1 MIRKITVLLVLLIS
15 CAGVAQVGTNGQDR
29 KEEGR
34 PVKEYNLVLENNKIT
49 LGGVTANGMT
59 INGGIPGPVLEFTEG
74 DLAIIN
80 VTNKMNV
87 ETSVHWHGLILPNFY
102 DGVPYLTTPPIEPG
116 TTFQYRIPIN
126 QSGTYWYHSHTMLQE
141 QKGVYGSIMIQPKE
155 KTLDYDK
162 DLVVVLSDWTNEKP
176 MNVLRNLKRG
186 NEWYQVKKG
195 TSVPLGRVIKEGAF
209 GAQLKFWRDRMEG
222 ADIADIYYPAFLTN
236 GKTLAEYPEFKPG
249 EKVRLRFIN
258 ASASTYYWMD
268 FGGGNPMVVSGDG
281 IDVQPISKSRFL
293 FGVAETYDVIVTIP
307 DGTLEVTATAQDGS
321 GHTSLRLGKGTL
333 YPAKTVD
340 RPDKV
345 AMMKQMAKM
354 DMKMGAPAMVGN
366 KKKNTPE
373 VLMQKY
379 GMKMDM
385 KDGQMNM
392 GMNDKMS
399 MNKGKMGDKM
409 KTDDQKPMDMNDN
422 HMQMEMHNKM
432 DGMKGM
438 NPPAGRAGMDSMS
451 MDHNGESNKM
461 KGHMNHNMPKMQ
473 KDTSSFDYDTRK
485 TYFNYDFLKAK
496 ENTTYK
502 ADLPVNDILL
512 NLTGNMQRYVWSM
525 NGVPLSETD
534 KIKIKGGEVTRITL
548 NNLTMMHHP
557 MHLHGHYFRV
567 INENGERSPLKHTVN
582 VPPMQKVVIEFY
594 NEEYGDWFFHCHIL
608 YHMMGGMA
616 RVFSYDTSRDERM
629 KDFPVQKLIDE
640 TDHYYSWGLARA
652 GSNFNE
658 LFLTSSNIRNEFGL
672 RAEFDYDQNLEAEVN
687 YNRYLNDWVR
697 LYVGVNTETEI
708 PDSYDEFNTVG
719 LVGVKYFT
727 PYRFNVDVSMDHQL
741 RPRIRLDRELLIFPR
756 IFLEGEYE
764 YRADFGWAND
774 LENNISFESETQWLV
789 GVAYILSRNFSIQA
803 NYNNRY
809 GWGGGLL
816 ARF

>member
-1 MIRKITVLLVLLIS
+1 MKILNTILLLFLTSI
-15 CAGVAQVGTNGQDR
+15 AFAQVGTNGDDR
-29 KEEGR
+29 NEEGR
-34 PVKEYNLVLENNKIT
+34 KIKEYNLTIEENEMT
-49 LGGVTANGMT
+49 LAGVTAKGMT
-59 INGGIPGPVLEFTEG
+59 INGSIPGPVLEFNVG

-80 VTNKMNV
+80 VTNKMDE

-102 DGVPYLTTPPIEPG
+102 DGVPYLTTPPIKPG

-141 QKGVYGSIMIQPKE
+141 QIGVYGSIVIQPKE
-155 KTLDYDK
+155 KTLEYDT

-195 TSVPLGRVIKEGAF
+195 TAVPLSRVVKEGAL
-209 GAQLKFWRDRMEG
+209 GAQFKFWRDRMEG
-222 ADIADIYYPAFLTN
+222 ADIADVYYPAFLSN
-236 GKTLAEYPEFKPG
+236 GKKMAQYPEFKPG

-268 FGGGNPMVVSGDG
+268 FGAGNPTIVSSDG
-281 IDVQPISKSRFL
+281 VDVTPVNKSRFL
-293 FGVAETYDVIVTIP
+293 FGIAETYDVIVTIP
-307 DGTLEVTATAQDGS
+307 NGTLEVIATAQDGS
-321 GHTSLRLGKGTL
+321 GSTSIRLGSGKL
-333 YPAKTVD
+333 FPATVID

-366 KKKNTPE
+366 QKKNTPE
-373 VLMQKY
+373 ALMKRY
-379 GMKMDM
+379 GMQMDM
-385 KDGQMNM
+385 KDGKMNM
-392 GMNDKMS
+392 DMNNKMS
-399 MNKGKMGDKM
+399 MQDGKMDNQMSM
-409 KTDDQKPMDMNDN
+409 KKDDQKPMNDN
-422 HMQMEMHNKM
+422 HMQMEMDKKM
-432 DGMKGM
+432 DMKK
-438 NPPAGRAGMDSMS
+438 DSMP
-451 MDHNGESNKM
+451 
-461 KGHMNHNMPKMQ
+461 MNHNMSMMPK
-473 KDTSSFDYDTRK
+473 DSSSFDYNTRK

-502 ADLPVNDILL
+502 KDLPVNDLLL
-512 NLTGNMQRYVWSM
+512 NLTGNMQRYVWSI

-582 VPPMQKVVIEFY
+582 VPPMQKVIIEFY

-616 RVFSYDTSRDERM
+616 RVFSYDTPRDERM
-629 KDFPVQKLIDE
+629 EAYPVQKLINE
-640 TDHYYSWGLARA
+640 TDHYYSWGRARA
-652 GSNFNE
+652 GSNFTE
-658 LFLTSSNIRNEFGL
+658 LNLMSSNIRNEFGL
-672 RAEFDYDQNLEAEVN
+672 RAEFDYDRNAEVEVN
-687 YNRYLNDWVR
+687 YNRYLNDWMRV
-697 LYVGVNTETEI
+697 YAGVNTETSI
-708 PDSYDEFNTVG
+708 PNSYDTFNTVG
-719 LVGVKYFT
+719 LVGIKYFT

-741 RPRIRLDRELLIFPR
+741 RPRIRLDRELLLFPR
-756 IFLEGEYE
+756 LFIEGEYE
-764 YRADFGWAND
+764 YRADFGWVND
-774 LENNISFESETQWLV
+774 IGNTSYQGETQWLV
-789 GVAYILSRNFSIQA
+789 GASYILSRNFSIQG

-816 ARF
+816 VRF

>member
-1 MIRKITVLLVLLIS
+1 MGLLIS
-15 CAGVAQVGTNGQDR
+15 SSGIIAQVGTNGSDR

-34 PVKEYNLVLENNKIT
+34 PIKEYNLTIEENKMT
-49 LGGVTANGMT
+49 LGGISAKAMS
-59 INGGIPGPVLEFTEG
+59 INGSIPGPVLEFDEG

-80 VTNKMNV
+80 VTNKMDE

-141 QKGVYGSIMIQPKE
+141 QKGVYGSIIIHPKE
-155 KTLDYDK
+155 KTFEYDK
-162 DLVVVLSDWTNEKP
+162 DLVVVLSDWTDEKP

-195 TSVPLGRVIKEGAF
+195 TAVPLSRVISEGAL

-222 ADIADIYYPAFLTN
+222 ADIADIYYPAFLSN
-236 GKTLAEYPEFKPG
+236 GKKLAGYPEFKPG

-258 ASASTYYWMD
+258 ASASTYYWLD
-268 FGGGNPMVVSGDG
+268 FGGGNPMVVSSDG
-281 IDVQPISKSRFL
+281 IDVQPVSKSRFL
-293 FGVAETYDVIVTIP
+293 FGIAETYDVIVTIP
-307 DGTLEVTATAQDGS
+307 EGTLEVTATAQDGS
-321 GHTSLRLGKGTL
+321 GHTSIQLGNGTL
-333 YPAKTVD
+333 YPAKRIG

-345 AMMKQMAKM
+345 EMMKDMAKM

-366 KKKNTPE
+366 KKKKTPE

-379 GMKMDM
+379 GMNMDM
-385 KDGQMNM
+385 KDGKMGNQMDMKANDHM
-392 GMNDKMS
+392 GHDMS
-399 MNKGKMGDKM
+399 M
-409 KTDDQKPMDMNDN
+409 
-422 HMQMEMHNKM
+422 
-432 DGMKGM
+432 
-438 NPPAGRAGMDSMS
+438 
-451 MDHNGESNKM
+451 
-461 KGHMNHNMPKMQ
+461 MQ
-473 KDTSSFDYDTRK
+473 KDTVSFDYSTRK
-485 TYFNYDFLKAK
+485 TYFNYDFLKAT
-496 ENTTYK
+496 ENTTFK

-534 KIKIKGGEVTRITL
+534 KIKIKSGEVTRITL

-567 INENGERSPLKHTVN
+567 VNENGERSPLKHTVN

-594 NEEYGDWFFHCHIL
+594 NEEYGDWFFHCHVL

-616 RVFSYDTSRDERM
+616 RVFSYDTPRDERM
-629 KDFPVQKLIDE
+629 EDFPVQKLIDE
-640 TDHYYSWGLARA
+640 TDHYYSWGLLRA

-672 RAEFDYDQNLEAEVN
+672 RAEFDYDKNLEAEVN

-708 PDSYDEFNTVG
+708 PNSFDEFNTVG
-719 LVGVKYFT
+719 LIGVKYFT
-727 PYRFNVDVSMDHQL
+727 PYRFNVDVSMDNQL

-764 YRADFGWAND
+764 YRADFGWVND
-774 LENNISFESETQWLV
+774 LGDSSYESETQWLV
-789 GVAYILSRNFSIQA
+789 GLSYILSRNFSIQG

-816 ARF
+816 VRF

>member
-1 MIRKITVLLVLLIS
+1 MKILQIITLLLFSSTVF
-15 CAGVAQVGTNGQDR
+15 AQVGTNGQDR

-34 PVKEYNLVLENNKIT
+34 PVKEYNLTIEENEMT
-49 LGGVTANGMT
+49 LAGVTAKGMT
-59 INGGIPGPVLEFTEG
+59 INGGIPGPVLEFSEG
-74 DLAIIN
+74 DLALIN
-80 VTNKMNV
+80 VTNKMDV

-102 DGVPYLTTPPIEPG
+102 DGVPYLNTPPIEPG
-116 TTFQYRIPIN
+116 ETFQYRIPIN

-155 KTLDYDK
+155 KTLEYDK

-195 TSVPLGRVIKEGAF
+195 TAVPLGRVIKEGAF

-222 ADIADIYYPAFLTN
+222 ADIADVYYPAFLTN
-236 GKTLAEYPEFKPG
+236 GKSLAEYAEFKPG

-268 FGGGNPMVVSGDG
+268 FGGGDPMVVAGDG
-281 IDVQPISKSRFL
+281 IDVEPVPKSRFL
-293 FGVAETYDVIVTIP
+293 FGIAETYDVIVTIP
-307 DGTLEVTATAQDGS
+307 EGTLEVTATAQDGS
-321 GHTSLRLGKGTL
+321 GSTSLRLGQGSL
-333 YPAKTVD
+333 YPAKRIE

-366 KKKNTPE
+366 KKKKTPE
-373 VLMQKY
+373 YLKENY

-392 GMNDKMS
+392 GMQDKMS
-399 MNKGKMGDKM
+399 MNKGEMGDNMKM
-409 KTDDQKPMDMNDN
+409 DDHKQMKMDK
-422 HMQMEMHNKM
+422 KM
-432 DGMKGM
+432 DGM
-438 NPPAGRAGMDSMS
+438 AGMKKDSMP
-451 MDHNGESNKM
+451 M
-461 KGHMNHNMPKMQ
+461 KSTEPSHKLGGHMRHDMPMMQ

-616 RVFSYDTSRDERM
+616 RVFGYDTPRDERM
-629 KDFPVQKLIDE
+629 KGFPVQKLIDE
-640 TDHYYSWGLARA
+640 TDHYYSWGLLRA

-658 LFLTSSNIRNEFGL
+658 LFLMSSNIRNEFGL
-672 RAEFDYDQNLEAEVN
+672 RAEFDYNKNLEAEVN

-697 LYVGVNTETEI
+697 LYVGVNTETST
-708 PDSYDEFNTVG
+708 PDSYDNFNTVG
-719 LVGVKYFT
+719 LIGVKYFT
-727 PYRFNVDVSMDHQL
+727 PYRFNIDVSMDHQL
-741 RPRIRLDRELLIFPR
+741 RPRIRLDREILIFPR

-764 YRADFGWAND
+764 YRADFGWVND
-774 LENNISFESETQWLV
+774 IGDASYQGETQWLV
-789 GVAYILSRNFSIQA
+789 GASYILSRNFSIQA

>member
-1 MIRKITVLLVLLIS
+1 MKTLNTILLLFLTSITF
-15 CAGVAQVGTNGQDR
+15 AQVGTNGEDR

-34 PVKEYNLVLENNKIT
+34 NIKEYNLTIEENEIT
-49 LGGVTANGMT
+49 LAGVTANGMT
-59 INGGIPGPVLEFTEG
+59 INGGIPGPTLEFNEG

-80 VTNKMNV
+80 VTNKMDE

-102 DGVPYLTTPPIEPG
+102 DGVPYLTTPPIKPN

-141 QKGVYGSIMIQPKE
+141 QKGVYGSIVIHPKE

-195 TSVPLGRVIKEGAF
+195 TAVPLSRVIKEGAL
-209 GAQLKFWRDRMEG
+209 GAQFNFWRDRMEG
-222 ADIADIYYPAFLTN
+222 ADIADIYYPAFLSN
-236 GKTLAEYPEFKPG
+236 GKKLAEYPEFKTG

-258 ASASTYYWMD
+258 ASASSYYWVD
-268 FGGGNPMVVSGDG
+268 FGGGNPMIVASDG
-281 IDVQPISKSRFL
+281 VDVTPEYKNRFL
-293 FGVAETYDVIVTIP
+293 FAIAETYDVIVTIP
-307 DGTLEVTATAQDGS
+307 EGTLEITATAQDGS
-321 GHTSLRLGKGTL
+321 GSTSIHLGSGKL
-333 YPAKTVD
+333 YPATVID

-354 DMKMGAPAMVGN
+354 DMKMGAPALVGN
-366 KKKNTPE
+366 KNRNTPE
-373 VLMQKY
+373 ALMQKY
-379 GMKMDM
+379 GMKMNMDM
-385 KDGQMNM
+385 KDGQMKMENEMNM
-392 GMNDKMS
+392 EMKKDATPMNHKMS
-399 MNKGKMGDKM
+399 
-409 KTDDQKPMDMNDN
+409 T
-422 HMQMEMHNKM
+422 
-432 DGMKGM
+432 
-438 NPPAGRAGMDSMS
+438 
-451 MDHNGESNKM
+451 
-461 KGHMNHNMPKMQ
+461 MQ
-473 KDTSSFDYDTRK
+473 KDTASFNYDTRK

-496 ENTTYK
+496 ENTTFK
-502 ADLPVNDILL
+502 TDVPVNEILL

-534 KIKIKGGEVTRITL
+534 KIKIKSDEVTRITL

-594 NEEYGDWFFHCHIL
+594 NEEYGDWFFHCHVL

-616 RVFSYDTSRDERM
+616 RVFSYDTPRDERM
-629 KDFPVQKLIDE
+629 KPYPVQNLIDE
-640 TDHYYSWGLARA
+640 TDHYYSWGMLRG

-658 LFLTSSNIRNEFGL
+658 LLLMSSNIRNEFGL
-672 RAEFDYDQNLEAEVN
+672 RAEFDYNQNAEIEVN

-697 LYVGVNTETEI
+697 VYAGVNTETST
-708 PDSYDEFNTVG
+708 PDSYDTFNTVG

-727 PYRFNVDVSMDHQL
+727 PYRFNVDVSIDHQL

-764 YRADFGWAND
+764 YRADFGWVNE
-774 LENNISFESETQWLV
+774 LENNKSYEGETQWLI
-789 GVAYILSRNFSIQA
+789 GASYILSRNFSIQG

>member
-1 MIRKITVLLVLLIS
+1 MKYVIIFAILS
-15 CAGVAQVGTNGQDR
+15 FSSASFAQVGTNGDDR

-34 PVKEYNLVLENNKIT
+34 PVKEYNLTLEQKEMT
-49 LGGVTANGMT
+49 LGGVTTKGMT
-59 INGGIPGPVLEFTEG
+59 INGSIPGPTLEFNEG

-80 VTNKMNV
+80 VTNKMDV

-116 TTFQYRIPIN
+116 ETFQYRIPIN
-126 QSGTYWYHSHTMLQE
+126 QSGTYWYHSHTLLQE
-141 QKGVYGSIMIQPKE
+141 QKGVYGSIIIQPKE

-176 MNVLRNLKRG
+176 MNVLRNLKRN

-195 TSVPLGRVIKEGAF
+195 TSVPLSRVIKEGALGSQF
-209 GAQLKFWRDRMEG
+209 KFWRDRMEG
-222 ADIADIYYPAFLTN
+222 ADITDIYYPAFLTN
-236 GKTLAEYPEFKPG
+236 GKKLAEYPEFKPG

-268 FGGGNPMVVSGDG
+268 FGGGNPMIVSSDG
-281 IDVQPISKSRFL
+281 IDVEPVHKSRFL
-293 FGVAETYDVIVTIP
+293 YAVAETYDVIVTIP
-307 DGTLEVTATAQDGS
+307 EGTLEITATAQDGS
-321 GHTSLRLGKGTL
+321 GNTSIRLGSGKL
-333 YPAKTVD
+333 FPAMVID

-345 AMMKQMAKM
+345 AMMKQMATM

-366 KKKNTPE
+366 KKKKTPE
-373 VLMQKY
+373 FLMQKY
-379 GMKMDM
+379 GMNKMDM
-385 KDGQMNM
+385 KDGK
-392 GMNDKMS
+392 MNDKM
-399 MNKGKMGDKM
+399 KM
-409 KTDDQKPMDMNDN
+409 KTDDTI
-422 HMQMEMHNKM
+422 EMK
-432 DGMKGM
+432 K
-438 NPPAGRAGMDSMS
+438 DSMP
-451 MDHNGESNKM
+451 M
-461 KGHMNHNMPKMQ
+461 KHNMSMMQ
-473 KDTSSFDYDTRK
+473 KDSTTFDYSTRK

-496 ENTTYK
+496 EETTYK
-502 ADLPVNDILL
+502 KDIPVNDILL

-548 NNLTMMHHP
+548 NNITMMHHP
-557 MHLHGHYFRV
+557 MHLHGHFFRV

-608 YHMMGGMA
+608 YHLMGGMN
-616 RVFSYDTSRDERM
+616 RVFSYDTPRDERM
-629 KDFPVQKLIDE
+629 AEFPVEKLIHE
-640 TDHYYSWGLARA
+640 TDLYYSWGLARA

-658 LFLTSSNIRNEFGL
+658 LFLTSSNIRNEFSL
-672 RAEFDYDQNLEAEVN
+672 RAEFDYSQNAEIEVN

-697 LYVGVNTETEI
+697 VYAGVNTETST
-708 PDSYDEFNTVG
+708 PDSYDTFNTVG

-741 RPRIRLDRELLIFPR
+741 RPRIRLDRELLLFPR
-756 IFLEGEYE
+756 LFIEGEYE
-764 YRADFGWAND
+764 YRADFGWVND
-774 LENNISFESETQWLV
+774 LENNKSYQGETQWLV
-789 GVAYILSRNFSIQA
+789 GVSYILSINFSIQG

-816 ARF
+816 VRF

>member
-1 MIRKITVLLVLLIS
+1 MKTFNTIFLLFLTS
-15 CAGVAQVGTNGQDR
+15 MAFAQVGTNGEDR

-34 PVKEYNLVLENNKIT
+34 NIQEYNLTIEENEIT
-49 LGGVTANGMT
+49 LSGVTAKGMT
-59 INGGIPGPVLEFTEG
+59 INGGIPGPTLEFNEG

-80 VTNKMNV
+80 VTNKMDE

-102 DGVPYLTTPPIEPG
+102 DGVPYLTTPPIKPN

-141 QKGVYGSIMIQPKE
+141 QKGVYGSIVIHPKE

-176 MNVLRNLKRG
+176 INVLRNLKRG

-195 TSVPLGRVIKEGAF
+195 TAVPLSRVIKEDAL
-209 GAQLKFWRDRMEG
+209 GAQFKFWRDRMEG
-222 ADIADIYYPAFLTN
+222 ADIADIYYPAFLAN
-236 GKTLAEYPEFKPG
+236 GKKVAEYPEFKTG

-258 ASASTYYWMD
+258 ASASSYYWMD
-268 FGGGNPMVVSGDG
+268 FGGGNPMIVASDG
-281 IDVQPISKSRFL
+281 VDVTPKYKNRFL
-293 FGVAETYDVIVTIP
+293 FAIAETYDVIVTIP
-307 DGTLEVTATAQDGS
+307 EGTLEITATAQDGS
-321 GHTSLRLGKGTL
+321 GNTSIRLGSGKL
-333 YPAKTVD
+333 YPATVID

-345 AMMKQMAKM
+345 AMMKQMATM
-354 DMKMGAPAMVGN
+354 DMKMGAPALVGN
-366 KKKNTPE
+366 KNSNTPE

-379 GMKMDM
+379 GMKMNMDM
-385 KDGQMNM
+385 KDGQMENE
-392 GMNDKMS
+392 MN
-399 MNKGKMGDKM
+399 
-409 KTDDQKPMDMNDN
+409 
-422 HMQMEMHNKM
+422 MEMKKDVM
-432 DGMKGM
+432 
-438 NPPAGRAGMDSMS
+438 P
-451 MDHNGESNKM
+451 
-461 KGHMNHNMPKMQ
+461 MNHKMMQ
-473 KDTSSFDYDTRK
+473 KDTTSFNYDTRK

-502 ADLPVNDILL
+502 ADIPVTDLLL
-512 NLTGNMQRYVWSM
+512 NLTGNMQRYVWSL
-525 NGVPLSETD
+525 NGIPLSETD

-594 NEEYGDWFFHCHIL
+594 NEEYGDWFFHCHVL

-616 RVFSYDTSRDERM
+616 RVFSYDTPRDERM
-629 KDFPVQKLIDE
+629 KPYPVQNLIDE
-640 TDHYYSWGLARA
+640 TDHYYSWGAARV

-658 LFLTSSNIRNEFGL
+658 LLLMSSNIRNEFGL
-672 RAEFDYDQNLEAEVN
+672 RAEFDYNQNAEIEVN

-697 LYVGVNTETEI
+697 VYAGVNTETST
-708 PDSYDEFNTVG
+708 PDSYDTFNTVG

-764 YRADFGWAND
+764 YRADFGWVNE
-774 LENNISFESETQWLV
+774 LENNKSYEGETQWLI
-789 GVAYILSRNFSIQA
+789 GASYILSRNFSIQG
-803 NYNNRY
+803 NYNNKY

-816 ARF
+816 VRF

>member
-1 MIRKITVLLVLLIS
+1 MRTINIITLLLFTS
-15 CAGVAQVGTNGQDR
+15 FTFAQVGTNGSDR

-34 PVKEYNLVLENNKIT
+34 TIREYNLTIEENKMT
-49 LGGVTANGMT
+49 LGGVSAKAMT
-59 INGGIPGPVLEFTEG
+59 INGSIPGPVLEFDEG

-80 VTNKMNV
+80 VTNKMDE

-102 DGVPYLTTPPIEPG
+102 DGVPYLTTPPIKPG

-141 QKGVYGSIMIQPKE
+141 QKGVYGSIIIHPKE
-155 KTLDYDK
+155 KTLEYDK
-162 DLVVVLSDWTNEKP
+162 DLVVVLSDWTDEKP

-195 TSVPLGRVIKEGAF
+195 TAVPLSRVISEGAL

-236 GKTLAEYPEFKPG
+236 GKSLAEYPEFKPS

-258 ASASTYYWMD
+258 ASASTYYWLD
-268 FGGGNPMVVSGDG
+268 FGGGNPMVVSSDG
-281 IDVQPISKSRFL
+281 IDVQPVSKSRFL

-307 DGTLEVTATAQDGS
+307 EGTLEVTATAQDGS
-321 GHTSLRLGKGTL
+321 GHTSIQLGNGTL
-333 YPAKTVD
+333 YPAKRIG

-345 AMMKQMAKM
+345 EMMKDMAKM

-366 KKKNTPE
+366 KKKKTPE

-379 GMKMDM
+379 GMNMDM
-385 KDGQMNM
+385 KDGKMGNQMDMKANDHM
-392 GMNDKMS
+392 GHDMS
-399 MNKGKMGDKM
+399 M
-409 KTDDQKPMDMNDN
+409 
-422 HMQMEMHNKM
+422 
-432 DGMKGM
+432 
-438 NPPAGRAGMDSMS
+438 
-451 MDHNGESNKM
+451 
-461 KGHMNHNMPKMQ
+461 MQ
-473 KDTSSFDYDTRK
+473 KDTVSFDYSTRK
-485 TYFNYDFLKAK
+485 TYFNYDFLKAT
-496 ENTTYK
+496 ENTTFK
-502 ADLPVNDILL
+502 ANLPVNDILL

-534 KIKIKGGEVTRITL
+534 KIKIKSGEVTRITL

-567 INENGERSPLKHTVN
+567 VNENGERSPLKHTVN

-594 NEEYGDWFFHCHIL
+594 NEEYGDWFFHCHVL

-616 RVFSYDTSRDERM
+616 RVFSYDTPRDKRM
-629 KDFPVQKLIDE
+629 EDFPVQKLIDE
-640 TDHYYSWGLARA
+640 TDHYYSWGLLRA

-672 RAEFDYDQNLEAEVN
+672 RAEFDYDKNLEAEVN

-708 PDSYDEFNTVG
+708 PNSFDEFNTVG
-719 LVGVKYFT
+719 LIGVKYFT
-727 PYRFNVDVSMDHQL
+727 PYRFNVDVSMDNQL
-741 RPRIRLDRELLIFPR
+741 RPRIRLDWELLIFPR

-764 YRADFGWAND
+764 YRADFGWVND
-774 LENNISFESETQWLV
+774 LGDSSYESETQWLV
-789 GVAYILSRNFSIQA
+789 GLSYILSRNFSIQG

-816 ARF
+816 VRF

>member
-1 MIRKITVLLVLLIS
+1 MKTFNTIFLLFLTS
-15 CAGVAQVGTNGQDR
+15 MAFAQVGTNGEDR

-34 PVKEYNLVLENNKIT
+34 NIQEYNLTIEENEIT
-49 LGGVTANGMT
+49 LAGVTTNGMT
-59 INGGIPGPVLEFTEG
+59 INGGIPGPTLEFNEG

-80 VTNKMNV
+80 VTNKMDE

-102 DGVPYLTTPPIEPG
+102 DGVPYLTTPPIKPN
-116 TTFQYRIPIN
+116 TTFQYKIPIN

-141 QKGVYGSIMIQPKE
+141 QKGVYGSIVIKPKE

-176 MNVLRNLKRG
+176 INVLRNLKRG

-195 TSVPLGRVIKEGAF
+195 TAVPLSRVIKEGAL
-209 GAQLKFWRDRMEG
+209 GAQFKFWRDRMEG
-222 ADIADIYYPAFLTN
+222 ADIADIYYPAFLAN
-236 GKTLAEYPEFKPG
+236 GKKVAEYPEFKTG

-258 ASASTYYWMD
+258 ASASSYYWMD
-268 FGGGNPMVVSGDG
+268 FGGGNPRIVASDG
-281 IDVQPISKSRFL
+281 VDVTPKYKNRFL
-293 FGVAETYDVIVTIP
+293 FAIAETYDVIVTIP
-307 DGTLEVTATAQDGS
+307 EGTLEITATAQDGS
-321 GHTSLRLGKGTL
+321 GNMSIRLGSGKL
-333 YPAKTVD
+333 YPATVID

-354 DMKMGAPAMVGN
+354 DMKMGAPALVGN
-366 KKKNTPE
+366 KNSNTPE

-379 GMKMDM
+379 GMKMNMDM
-385 KDGQMNM
+385 KDGQMENEMNM
-392 GMNDKMS
+392 EIKKDVM
-399 MNKGKMGDKM
+399 
-409 KTDDQKPMDMNDN
+409 P
-422 HMQMEMHNKM
+422 
-432 DGMKGM
+432 
-438 NPPAGRAGMDSMS
+438 
-451 MDHNGESNKM
+451 
-461 KGHMNHNMPKMQ
+461 MNHKMMQ
-473 KDTSSFDYDTRK
+473 KDTTSFNYDTRK

-496 ENTTYK
+496 EKTTFK
-502 ADLPVNDILL
+502 TDAPVNEILL

-525 NGVPLSETD
+525 NGTPLSETD
-534 KIKIKGGEVTRITL
+534 KIKIKSDEVTRITL

-582 VPPMQKVVIEFY
+582 VPPMQKMVIEFY

-616 RVFSYDTSRDERM
+616 RVFSYDTPRDERM
-629 KDFPVQKLIDE
+629 KPYPVQNLIDE
-640 TDHYYSWGLARA
+640 TDHYYSWGMART

-658 LFLTSSNIRNEFGL
+658 LFLTTSNIRNEFGL
-672 RAEFDYDQNLEAEVN
+672 RAELDYDKNLEAEVS

-708 PDSYDEFNTVG
+708 PNSYDEFNTVG
-719 LVGVKYFT
+719 LIGIKYFT

-764 YRADFGWAND
+764 YRADFGWVNE
-774 LENNISFESETQWLV
+774 LENNKSYEGETQWLI
-789 GVAYILSRNFSIQA
+789 GASYILSRNFSIQG

-809 GWGGGLL
+809 GWGGGLSI
-816 ARF
+816 RF

>member
-1 MIRKITVLLVLLIS
+1 MTVKTFNTILLLFLTSLVFS
-15 CAGVAQVGTNGQDR
+15 QVGTNSDDR

-34 PVKEYNLVLENNKIT
+34 PVKEYNLTLEQREMT
-49 LGGVTANGMT
+49 LGGVTSKAMT
-59 INGGIPGPVLEFTEG
+59 INGQIPGPVLEFTEG

-80 VTNKMNV
+80 VTNKMDE

-116 TTFQYRIPIN
+116 GTFQYRIPIN

-141 QKGVYGSIMIQPKE
+141 QKGVYGSIIIQPKE

-195 TSVPLGRVIKEGAF
+195 TAVPLSRVIKEGAL
-209 GAQLKFWRDRMEG
+209 GAQFKFWRDRMEG

-236 GKTLAEYPEFKPG
+236 GKKQADYPEFLPG

-268 FGGGNPMVVSGDG
+268 FGGGNPMIVSSDG
-281 IDVQPISKSRFL
+281 IDVEPISKSRFL
-293 FGVAETYDVIVTIP
+293 FGIAETYDVIVTIP
-307 DGTLEVTATAQDGS
+307 EGTVEITATAQDGS
-321 GHTSLRLGKGTL
+321 GDTSLRIGQGTL
-333 YPAKTVD
+333 YPARRID

-345 AMMKQMAKM
+345 EMMKQMAKM
-354 DMKMGAPAMVGN
+354 DMKMGAPSMVGN

-392 GMNDKMS
+392 NDYMSMKDGAMNDKM
-399 MNKGKMGDKM
+399 N
-409 KTDDQKPMDMNDN
+409 MD
-422 HMQMEMHNKM
+422 E
-432 DGMKGM
+432 
-438 NPPAGRAGMDSMS
+438 
-451 MDHNGESNKM
+451 
-461 KGHMNHNMPKMQ
+461 HMNHNDQMMQ
-473 KDTSSFDYDTRK
+473 KDTSSFDYNTRK

-567 INENGERSPLKHTVN
+567 INENGKRSPLKHTVN

-594 NEEYGDWFFHCHIL
+594 NEEYGDWFFHCHVL

-616 RVFSYDTSRDERM
+616 RVFSYDTPRDKRM
-629 KDFPVQKLIDE
+629 ADYPVQKLIDE
-640 TDHYYSWGLARA
+640 TDHYYSWGMARL
-652 GSNFNE
+652 GSNFSE
-658 LFLTSSNIRNEFGL
+658 LFLTTSNIRNEFGL
-672 RAEFDYDQNLEAEVN
+672 RAELDYDQNLEAEVN

-697 LYVGVNTETEI
+697 VYVGVNTETEI
-708 PDSYDEFNTVG
+708 PNSYDEFNTVG

-727 PYRFNVDVSMDHQL
+727 PYRFNVDVSIDHQL

-756 IFLEGEYE
+756 VFLEGEYE
-764 YRADFGWAND
+764 YRIDFGWVND
-774 LENNISFESETQWLV
+774 LENNNSYESETQWLV
-789 GVAYILSRNFSIQA
+789 GASYILSRNFSIQG

-809 GWGGGLL
+809 GWGGGLT

>member
-1 MIRKITVLLVLLIS
+1 MRYLIIVVIFLTLS
-15 CAGVAQVGTNGQDR
+15 SSIVAQVGTNGEDR

-34 PVKEYNLVLENNKIT
+34 NIKEYNLTIEENEIT
-49 LGGVTANGMT
+49 LAGVSANGMT
-59 INGGIPGPVLEFTEG
+59 INGGIPGPTLEFNEG

-80 VTNKMNV
+80 VTNKMDE

-102 DGVPYLTTPPIEPG
+102 DGVPYLTTPPIKPN

-141 QKGVYGSIMIQPKE
+141 QKGVYGSIVIRPKE
-155 KTLDYDK
+155 KTLEYDK

-195 TSVPLGRVIKEGAF
+195 TAVPLSRVIKEGAL
-209 GAQLKFWRDRMEG
+209 GAQFKFWRDRMEG
-222 ADIADIYYPAFLTN
+222 ADIADIYYPAFLSN
-236 GKTLAEYPEFKPG
+236 GKKVAEYPDFKAG

-258 ASASTYYWMD
+258 ASASTYYWVD
-268 FGGGNPMVVSGDG
+268 FGGGNPMIVSSDG
-281 IDVQPISKSRFL
+281 VDVEPVHKNRFL
-293 FGVAETYDVIVTIP
+293 FGIAETYDVIVTIP
-307 DGTLEVTATAQDGS
+307 EGILEIIATAQDGS
-321 GHTSLRLGKGTL
+321 GNTSIRLGSGKL
-333 YPAKTVD
+333 YPAAVID

-345 AMMKQMAKM
+345 AMMKQMTKM

-366 KKKNTPE
+366 QKKKTPE
-373 VLMQKY
+373 FLMQTY
-379 GMKMDM
+379 GMKMNMEMKKDSMPMSHTEASSKM
-385 KDGQMNM
+385 KD
-392 GMNDKMS
+392 
-399 MNKGKMGDKM
+399 
-409 KTDDQKPMDMNDN
+409 
-422 HMQMEMHNKM
+422 
-432 DGMKGM
+432 
-438 NPPAGRAGMDSMS
+438 
-451 MDHNGESNKM
+451 
-461 KGHMNHNMPKMQ
+461 HMNHDMSKMQ
-473 KDTSSFDYDTRK
+473 KDSATFDYSTRK

-502 ADLPVNDILL
+502 ADIPVTDLLL
-512 NLTGNMQRYVWSM
+512 NLTGNMQRYVWSL

-594 NEEYGDWFFHCHIL
+594 NEEYGDWFFHCHVL

-616 RVFSYDTSRDERM
+616 RVFSYDTPRDERM
-629 KDFPVQKLIDE
+629 KPYPVQNLIDE
-640 TDHYYSWGLARA
+640 TDHYYSWGMLRG

-658 LFLTSSNIRNEFGL
+658 LLLMSSNIRNEFGL
-672 RAEFDYDQNLEAEVN
+672 RAEFDYNQNAEIEVN

-697 LYVGVNTETEI
+697 VYAGVNTETST
-708 PDSYDEFNTVG
+708 PDSYDTFNTVG

-764 YRADFGWAND
+764 YRADFGWVND
-774 LENNISFESETQWLV
+774 LESDKSYEGETQWLI
-789 GVAYILSRNFSIQA
+789 GASYILSRNFSIQG

-816 ARF
+816 VRF

>member
-1 MIRKITVLLVLLIS
+1 M
-15 CAGVAQVGTNGQDR
+15 AFAQVGTNGQDR

-34 PVKEYNLVLENNKIT
+34 NIQEYNLTIEENEIT
-49 LGGVTANGMT
+49 LSGVTAKGMT
-59 INGGIPGPVLEFTEG
+59 INGGIPGPTLEFNEG

-80 VTNKMNV
+80 VTNKMDE

-102 DGVPYLTTPPIEPG
+102 DGVPYLTTPPIKPN

-141 QKGVYGSIMIQPKE
+141 QKGVYGSIVIHPKE

-176 MNVLRNLKRG
+176 INVLRNLKRG

-195 TSVPLGRVIKEGAF
+195 TAVPLSRVIKEDAL
-209 GAQLKFWRDRMEG
+209 GAQFKFWRDRMEG
-222 ADIADIYYPAFLTN
+222 ADIADIYYPAFLAN
-236 GKTLAEYPEFKPG
+236 GKKVAEYPEFKAG

-258 ASASTYYWMD
+258 ASASSYYWLD
-268 FGGGNPMVVSGDG
+268 FGGGNPMIVASDG
-281 IDVQPISKSRFL
+281 VDVTPKYKNRFL
-293 FGVAETYDVIVTIP
+293 FAIAETYDVIVTIP
-307 DGTLEVTATAQDGS
+307 EGTLEITATAQDGS
-321 GHTSLRLGKGTL
+321 GNMSIRLGSGKL
-333 YPAKTVD
+333 YPATVID

-354 DMKMGAPAMVGN
+354 DMKMGAPALVGN
-366 KKKNTPE
+366 KNSNTPE

-379 GMKMDM
+379 GMKMNMDM
-385 KDGQMNM
+385 KDGQMENE
-392 GMNDKMS
+392 MN
-399 MNKGKMGDKM
+399 
-409 KTDDQKPMDMNDN
+409 
-422 HMQMEMHNKM
+422 MEMKKDVM
-432 DGMKGM
+432 
-438 NPPAGRAGMDSMS
+438 P
-451 MDHNGESNKM
+451 
-461 KGHMNHNMPKMQ
+461 MNHKMMQ
-473 KDTSSFDYDTRK
+473 KDTTSFNYDTRK

-502 ADLPVNDILL
+502 ADIPVTDLLL
-512 NLTGNMQRYVWSM
+512 NLTGNMQRYVWSL
-525 NGVPLSETD
+525 NGIPLSETD

-594 NEEYGDWFFHCHIL
+594 NEEYGDWFFHCHVL

-616 RVFSYDTSRDERM
+616 RVFSYDTPRDEKM
-629 KDFPVQKLIDE
+629 KPYPVQKLIDE
-640 TDHYYSWGLARA
+640 TDHYYSWGAARV

-658 LFLTSSNIRNEFGL
+658 LLLMSSNIRNEFGL
-672 RAEFDYDQNLEAEVN
+672 RAEFDYNQNAEIEVN

-697 LYVGVNTETEI
+697 VYAGVNTETST
-708 PDSYDEFNTVG
+708 PNSYDTFNTVG

-764 YRADFGWAND
+764 YRADFGWVND
-774 LENNISFESETQWLV
+774 LENNNSYEGETQWLI
-789 GVAYILSRNFSIQA
+789 GASYILSRNFSIQG

-809 GWGGGLL
+809 GWGGGLSI
-816 ARF
+816 RF

>member
-1 MIRKITVLLVLLIS
+1 MKYLIIFTILS
-15 CAGVAQVGTNGQDR
+15 FSTTSFAQVGTNGADR

-34 PVKEYNLVLENNKIT
+34 PIKEYNLTIEENEMT
-49 LGGVTANGMT
+49 LSGVTAKAMS
-59 INGGIPGPVLEFTEG
+59 INGSIPGPVLEFNEG

-80 VTNKMNV
+80 VTNKMDE

-102 DGVPYLTTPPIEPG
+102 DGVPYLNTPPIEPG
-116 TTFQYRIPIN
+116 ETFQYRIPIN

-141 QKGVYGSIMIQPKE
+141 QKGVYGSIIIHPKE
-155 KTLDYDK
+155 KTLEYDK

-195 TSVPLGRVIKEGAF
+195 TAVPLSRVISEGAL

-236 GKTLAEYPEFKPG
+236 GKSLAEYPEFKTG

-268 FGGGNPMVVSGDG
+268 FGGGNPVVVSSDG
-281 IDVQPISKSRFL
+281 IDVMPVPKKRFL
-293 FGVAETYDVIVTIP
+293 FAIAETYDVIVTIP
-307 DGTLEVTATAQDGS
+307 DGTLEIIATAQDGS
-321 GHTSLRLGKGTL
+321 GYTSIRLGSGKL
-333 YPAKTVD
+333 LPATVVD

-366 KKKNTPE
+366 KKRKTPE

-385 KDGQMNM
+385 KGSKTGSHMDMKANDHM
-392 GMNDKMS
+392 GHDMS
-399 MNKGKMGDKM
+399 M
-409 KTDDQKPMDMNDN
+409 
-422 HMQMEMHNKM
+422 
-432 DGMKGM
+432 
-438 NPPAGRAGMDSMS
+438 
-451 MDHNGESNKM
+451 
-461 KGHMNHNMPKMQ
+461 MQ
-473 KDTSSFDYDTRK
+473 KDTVSFDYSTRK
-485 TYFNYDFLKAK
+485 TYFNYDFLKAT
-496 ENTTYK
+496 ENTTFK
-502 ADLPVNDILL
+502 ANVPVNEILL
-512 NLTGNMQRYVWSM
+512 NLTGNMQRYVWSI

-534 KIKIKGGEVTRITL
+534 KIRIKGGEVTRITL

-567 INENGERSPLKHTVN
+567 VNENGECSPLKHTVN

-594 NEEYGDWFFHCHIL
+594 NEEYGDWFFHCHVL

-616 RVFSYDTSRDERM
+616 RVFSYGTPRDDRM
-629 KDFPVQKLIDE
+629 KNFPVQKLIDE
-640 TDHYYSWGLARA
+640 TDHYYSWGLLRA

-672 RAEFDYDQNLEAEVN
+672 RAEFDYKQNAEIEFN
-687 YNRYLNDWVR
+687 YNRYLNDWIR
-697 LYVGVNTETEI
+697 IYAGVNTETST
-708 PDSYDEFNTVG
+708 PDSYDTFNTVG
-719 LVGVKYFT
+719 LVGIKYFT
-727 PYRFNVDVSMDHQL
+727 PYRLNVDVSMDNQL
-741 RPRIRLDRELLIFPR
+741 RPRIRLDRELYLFPR

-764 YRADFGWAND
+764 YRADFGWVND
-774 LENNISFESETQWLV
+774 INDKGNSSYVGETQWLV
-789 GVAYILSRNFSIQA
+789 GLSYILSRNFSLQG
-803 NYNNRY
+803 NYNSRY
-809 GWGGGLL
+809 GWGGGLI
-816 ARF
+816 ARFK

>member
-1 MIRKITVLLVLLIS
+1 MKYVIIFAILFFSSTS
-15 CAGVAQVGTNGQDR
+15 FAQVGTNGEDR

-34 PVKEYNLVLENNKIT
+34 PIKEYNLTIEENKMT
-49 LGGVTANGMT
+49 LGGVTANAMT
-59 INGGIPGPVLEFTEG
+59 INGDIPGPVLEFNIG

-80 VTNKMNV
+80 VTNKMDE

-102 DGVPYLTTPPIEPG
+102 DGVPYLTTPPIEQG

-141 QKGVYGSIMIQPKE
+141 QKGVYGSIIIHPKE
-155 KTLDYDK
+155 KTLEYDK

-195 TSVPLGRVIKEGAF
+195 TAVPLSRVIKEGAL
-209 GAQLKFWRDRMEG
+209 GAQFKFWRDRMEG

-236 GKTLAEYPEFKPG
+236 GKKQADYPEFLPG

-268 FGGGNPMVVSGDG
+268 FGGGNPMVVSSDG
-281 IDVQPISKSRFL
+281 IDVEPISKSRFL
-293 FGVAETYDVIVTIP
+293 FGIAETYDVIVTIP
-307 DGTLEVTATAQDGS
+307 EGTVEITATAQDGS
-321 GHTSLRLGKGTL
+321 GDTSLRIGQGTL
-333 YPAKTVD
+333 YPAERID

-345 AMMKQMAKM
+345 EMMKQMAKM
-354 DMKMGAPAMVGN
+354 DMKMGAPSMVGN

-392 GMNDKMS
+392 NDNSSTKDGAMNDKMN
-399 MNKGKMGDKM
+399 M
-409 KTDDQKPMDMNDN
+409 DD
-422 HMQMEMHNKM
+422 
-432 DGMKGM
+432 
-438 NPPAGRAGMDSMS
+438 
-451 MDHNGESNKM
+451 
-461 KGHMNHNMPKMQ
+461 HMNHNDQMMQ
-473 KDTSSFDYDTRK
+473 KDTSSFDYNTRK

-525 NGVPLSETD
+525 NGAPLSETD
-534 KIKIKGGEVTRITL
+534 KIKINGGEVTRITL

-567 INENGERSPLKHTVN
+567 INEYGERSPLKHTVN

-616 RVFSYDTSRDERM
+616 RVFSYDTPRDKRM
-629 KDFPVQKLIDE
+629 EEFPAQKLVDE
-640 TDHYYSWGLARA
+640 TDHYYSWGLARI

-658 LFLTSSNIRNEFGL
+658 LLLTSSNIRNEFGL
-672 RAEFDYDQNLEAEVN
+672 RAEFDYDKNLEAEVS

-697 LYVGVNTETEI
+697 LYVGVNSETEI
-708 PDSYDEFNTVG
+708 PNSFDEFNTVG

-764 YRADFGWAND
+764 YRADFGWVND
-774 LENNISFESETQWLV
+774 LENNKSFESETQWLV
-789 GVAYILSRNFSIQA
+789 GLAYIVSRNFSIQA
-803 NYNNRY
+803 NYNNIY

-816 ARF
+816 VRF

>member
-1 MIRKITVLLVLLIS
+1 MKTFNTILLLFLTSITF
-15 CAGVAQVGTNGQDR
+15 AQVGTNGEGR

-34 PVKEYNLVLENNKIT
+34 NIKEYNLTLEENEIT
-49 LGGVTANGMT
+49 LAGVTANGMT
-59 INGGIPGPVLEFTEG
+59 INGGIPGPTLEFNEG

-80 VTNKMNV
+80 VTNKMEE

-102 DGVPYLTTPPIEPG
+102 DGVPYLTTPPIKPN

-141 QKGVYGSIMIQPKE
+141 QKGVYGSIVIQPKE

-195 TSVPLGRVIKEGAF
+195 TAVPLSRVIKEGAL
-209 GAQLKFWRDRMEG
+209 GAQFKFWRDRMEG
-222 ADIADIYYPAFLTN
+222 ADIADIYYPAFLAN
-236 GKTLAEYPEFKPG
+236 GKKVAEYPKFKTG

-258 ASASTYYWMD
+258 ASASSYYWVD
-268 FGGGNPMVVSGDG
+268 FGGGNPMIVASDG
-281 IDVQPISKSRFL
+281 VDVTPEYKNRFL
-293 FGVAETYDVIVTIP
+293 FAIAETYDVIVTIP
-307 DGTLEVTATAQDGS
+307 EGTLEITATAQDGS
-321 GHTSLRLGKGTL
+321 GNTSIRLGSGKL
-333 YPAKTVD
+333 HPATIID

-345 AMMKQMAKM
+345 VMMKQMAKM
-354 DMKMGAPAMVGN
+354 DMNMGAPALVGN
-366 KKKNTPE
+366 KNRNTPE

-379 GMKMDM
+379 GMKMNMDM
-385 KDGQMNM
+385 KDGQMKNE
-392 GMNDKMS
+392 MN
-399 MNKGKMGDKM
+399 
-409 KTDDQKPMDMNDN
+409 
-422 HMQMEMHNKM
+422 MEMKKDVM
-432 DGMKGM
+432 
-438 NPPAGRAGMDSMS
+438 P
-451 MDHNGESNKM
+451 
-461 KGHMNHNMPKMQ
+461 MNHKMMQ
-473 KDTSSFDYDTRK
+473 KDTTSFNYDTRK

-496 ENTTYK
+496 ENTTFK
-502 ADLPVNDILL
+502 TDAPVNEILL

-525 NGVPLSETD
+525 NGTPLSETD
-534 KIKIKGGEVTRITL
+534 KIKIKSDEVTRITL

-582 VPPMQKVVIEFY
+582 VPPMQKMVIEFY

-616 RVFSYDTSRDERM
+616 RVFSYDTPRDERM
-629 KDFPVQKLIDE
+629 KPYPVQNLIDE
-640 TDHYYSWGLARA
+640 TDHYYSWGMART

-658 LFLTSSNIRNEFGL
+658 LFLTTSNIRNEFSI
-672 RAEFDYDQNLEAEVN
+672 RAELDYDKNLEAEVS

-708 PDSYDEFNTVG
+708 PNSYDEFNTVG
-719 LVGVKYFT
+719 LIGIKYFT
-727 PYRFNVDVSMDHQL
+727 PYRINVDVSMDHQL

-764 YRADFGWAND
+764 YRADFGWVND
-774 LENNISFESETQWLV
+774 LENNKSYEGETQWLI
-789 GVAYILSRNFSIQA
+789 GASYILSRNFSIQG

-809 GWGGGLL
+809 GWGGGLSI
-816 ARF
+816 RF

>member
-1 MIRKITVLLVLLIS
+1 MKILKSKILFFVLTALTTHVF
-15 CAGVAQVGTNGQDR
+15 GQVGTNGEDR

-34 PVKEYNLVLENNKIT
+34 PVREYNLVLEQNKLT
-49 LGGVTANGMT
+49 LGGVTADAMT
-59 INGGIPGPVLEFTEG
+59 INGSIPGPVLEFNEG
-74 DLAIIN
+74 DLALIN
-80 VTNKMNV
+80 VTNKMDV

-141 QKGVYGSIMIQPKE
+141 QKGVYGSILIHPKE

-162 DLVVVLSDWTNEKP
+162 DLVVVLSDWTNEKA

-195 TSVPLGRVIKEGAF
+195 TAVPLGRIIKEGAL

-236 GKTLAEYPEFKPG
+236 GETLAEYPDIKPG
-249 EKVRLRFIN
+249 EKVRLRFVN

-281 IDVQPISKSRFL
+281 VDVEPVSKSRFL
-293 FGVAETYDVIVTIP
+293 FGIAETYDVIVTVP
-307 DGTLEVTATAQDGS
+307 EGTLEVTATAQDGS
-321 GHTSLRLGKGTL
+321 GHTSLHLGQGTL
-333 YPAKTVD
+333 FPATTID

-345 AMMKQMAKM
+345 AMMKQMARM
-354 DMKMGAPAMVGN
+354 DMKMGAPAMAGN

-373 VLMQKY
+373 YLMHKY
-379 GMKMDM
+379 GMQMDM
-385 KDGQMNM
+385 KDGSMDM
-392 GMNDKMS
+392 GMHNGMSMDKTKMS
-399 MNKGKMGDKM
+399 GQKDKPIAKMDDKRPMNANEDHRHMEMDKKMGDM
-409 KTDDQKPMDMNDN
+409 
-422 HMQMEMHNKM
+422 
-432 DGMKGM
+432 
-438 NPPAGRAGMDSMS
+438 AGMEKDSTS
-451 MDHNGESNKM
+451 MKSTGHKDKM
-461 KGHMNHNMPKMQ
+461 EDPMVQTMPMMQ
-473 KDTSSFDYDTRK
+473 KDTSAFDYDTRK

-496 ENTTYK
+496 ESTTYN

-512 NLTGNMQRYVWSM
+512 NLTGNMQRYIWSM

-567 INENGERSPLKHTVN
+567 INENGEKSPLKHTVN

-616 RVFSYDTSRDERM
+616 RVFSYDTPRDVRM
-629 KDFPVQKLIDE
+629 KDFPVQKLVDE
-640 TDHYYSWGLARA
+640 TDHYYAWGAARL

-658 LFLTSSNIRNEFGL
+658 LFLVSSNIRNEFGV
-672 RAEFDYDQNLEAEVN
+672 RAEFDYDQNAEVEFN

-697 LYVGVNTETEI
+697 VYAGVNTETSI
-708 PDSYDEFNTVG
+708 PDSYDRFNTVG
-719 LVGVKYFT
+719 LIGVKYFT
-727 PYRFNVDVSMDHQL
+727 PYRFNMDVSMDHQL
-741 RPRIRLDRELLIFPR
+741 RPRIRLDRELLLFPR

-764 YRADFGWAND
+764 FRADFGWVND
-774 LENNISFESETQWLV
+774 LGNSSYESETQWLV
-789 GVAYILSRNFSIQA
+789 GASYILSRNFSIQA

>member
-1 MIRKITVLLVLLIS
+1 MIRKITILFALLITYM
-15 CAGVAQVGTNGQDR
+15 GNAQVGTNGQDR

-34 PVKEYNLVLENNKIT
+34 PVKEYNLTIEENEMT
-49 LGGVTANGMT
+49 LAGVTAKGMT
-59 INGGIPGPVLEFTEG
+59 INGGIPGPVLEFNEG

-80 VTNKMNV
+80 VTNKMDE

-102 DGVPYLTTPPIEPG
+102 DGVPYLTTPPIKPG

-141 QKGVYGSIMIQPKE
+141 QKGVYGSIIIHPQE
-155 KTLDYDK
+155 KTLEYDK
-162 DLVVVLSDWTNEKP
+162 DLVVVLSDWTDEKP

-195 TSVPLGRVIKEGAF
+195 TAVPLSRVISEGAL

-236 GKTLAEYPEFKPG
+236 GKSLAEYPEFKPG

-258 ASASTYYWMD
+258 ASASTYYWLD
-268 FGGGNPMVVSGDG
+268 FGGGNPMVVAGDG
-281 IDVQPISKSRFL
+281 IDVEPVAKSRFL
-293 FGVAETYDVIVTIP
+293 FGIAETYDVIVTIP
-307 DGTLEVTATAQDGS
+307 EGTLEVTATAQDGS
-321 GHTSLRLGKGTL
+321 GSTSLRLGEGIL
-333 YPAKTVD
+333 YPAERIG

-345 AMMKQMAKM
+345 EMMKQMAKM
-354 DMKMGAPAMVGN
+354 DMKMGAPSMVGN
-366 KKKNTPE
+366 KKKKTPE
-373 VLMQKY
+373 YLKENY

-385 KDGQMNM
+385 KDGKMNM
-392 GMNDKMS
+392 ND
-399 MNKGKMGDKM
+399 GKMGN
-409 KTDDQKPMDMNDN
+409 QMDMKAND
-422 HMQMEMHNKM
+422 HMGH
-432 DGMKGM
+432 D
-438 NPPAGRAGMDSMS
+438 MS
-451 MDHNGESNKM
+451 M
-461 KGHMNHNMPKMQ
+461 MQ
-473 KDTSSFDYDTRK
+473 KDTVSFNYSTRK
-485 TYFNYDFLKAK
+485 TYFNYDFLKAT
-496 ENTTYK
+496 ENTTFK
-502 ADLPVNDILL
+502 ANLPVNDILL

-534 KIKIKGGEVTRITL
+534 KIKIKSGEVTRITL

-567 INENGERSPLKHTVN
+567 VNENGERSPLKHTVN

-594 NEEYGDWFFHCHIL
+594 NEEYGDWFFHCHVL

-616 RVFSYDTSRDERM
+616 RVFSYDTPRDKRM
-629 KDFPVQKLIDE
+629 EDFPVQKLIDE
-640 TDHYYSWGLARA
+640 TDHYYSWGLLRA

-672 RAEFDYDQNLEAEVN
+672 RAEFDYDKNLEAEVN

-708 PDSYDEFNTVG
+708 PNSFDEFNTVG
-719 LVGVKYFT
+719 LIGVKYFT
-727 PYRFNVDVSMDHQL
+727 PYRFNVDVSMDNQL

-764 YRADFGWAND
+764 YRADFGWVND
-774 LENNISFESETQWLV
+774 LGDSSYESETQWLV
-789 GVAYILSRNFSIQA
+789 GLSYILSRNFSIQG

-816 ARF
+816 VRF

>member
-1 MIRKITVLLVLLIS
+1 MRTINIITLLLFTS
-15 CAGVAQVGTNGQDR
+15 FTFAQVGTNGSDR

-34 PVKEYNLVLENNKIT
+34 TIKEYNLTIEENKMT
-49 LGGVTANGMT
+49 LGGVSAKAMT
-59 INGGIPGPVLEFTEG
+59 INGSIPGPVLEFDEG

-80 VTNKMNV
+80 VTNKMDE

-102 DGVPYLTTPPIEPG
+102 DGVPYLTTPPIKPG

-141 QKGVYGSIMIQPKE
+141 QKGVYGSIIIHPQE
-155 KTLDYDK
+155 KTLEYDK
-162 DLVVVLSDWTNEKP
+162 DLVVVLSDWTDEKP

-195 TSVPLGRVIKEGAF
+195 TAVPLSRVISEGAL
-209 GAQLKFWRDRMEG
+209 GAQFKFWRDRMEG

-236 GKTLAEYPEFKPG
+236 GKSLAEYPEFKPG

-258 ASASTYYWMD
+258 ASASTYYWLD
-268 FGGGNPMVVSGDG
+268 FGGGNPMVVAGDG
-281 IDVQPISKSRFL
+281 IDVEPVAKSRFL
-293 FGVAETYDVIVTIP
+293 FGIAETYDVIVTIP
-307 DGTLEVTATAQDGS
+307 EGTLEVTATAQDGS
-321 GHTSLRLGKGTL
+321 GSTSLRLGEGIL
-333 YPAKTVD
+333 YPAERIG

-345 AMMKQMAKM
+345 EMMKQMAKM
-354 DMKMGAPAMVGN
+354 DMKMGAPSMVGN
-366 KKKNTPE
+366 KKKKTPE
-373 VLMQKY
+373 YLKENY

-385 KDGQMNM
+385 KDGKMNM
-392 GMNDKMS
+392 NDGMND
-399 MNKGKMGDKM
+399 GKMGN
-409 KTDDQKPMDMNDN
+409 QMDMKAND
-422 HMQMEMHNKM
+422 HMGH
-432 DGMKGM
+432 D
-438 NPPAGRAGMDSMS
+438 MS
-451 MDHNGESNKM
+451 M
-461 KGHMNHNMPKMQ
+461 MQ
-473 KDTSSFDYDTRK
+473 KDTVSFDYSTRK
-485 TYFNYDFLKAK
+485 TYFNYDFLKAT
-496 ENTTYK
+496 ENTTFK
-502 ADLPVNDILL
+502 ANLPVNDILL

-534 KIKIKGGEVTRITL
+534 KIKIKSGEVTRITL

-567 INENGERSPLKHTVN
+567 VNENGERSPLKHTVN

-594 NEEYGDWFFHCHIL
+594 NEEYGDWFFHCHVL

-616 RVFSYDTSRDERM
+616 RVFSYDTPRDKRM
-629 KDFPVQKLIDE
+629 EDFPVQKLIDE
-640 TDHYYSWGLARA
+640 TDHYYSWGLLRA

-672 RAEFDYDQNLEAEVN
+672 RAEFDYDKNLEAEVN

-708 PDSYDEFNTVG
+708 PNSFDEFNTVG
-719 LVGVKYFT
+719 LIGVKYFT
-727 PYRFNVDVSMDHQL
+727 PYRFNVDVSMDNQL

-764 YRADFGWAND
+764 YRADFGWVND
-774 LENNISFESETQWLV
+774 LGDSSFESETQWLV
-789 GVAYILSRNFSIQA
+789 GLSYILSRNFSIQG

>member
-1 MIRKITVLLVLLIS
+1 MKTFNTIFLLFLTS
-15 CAGVAQVGTNGQDR
+15 MAFAQVGTNGEDR

-34 PVKEYNLVLENNKIT
+34 NIQEYNLTIEENEIT
-49 LGGVTANGMT
+49 LAGVTANGMT
-59 INGGIPGPVLEFTEG
+59 INGGIPGPTLEFNEG

-80 VTNKMNV
+80 VTNKMDE

-102 DGVPYLTTPPIEPG
+102 DGVPYLTTPPIKPN
-116 TTFQYRIPIN
+116 TTFQYKIPIN

-141 QKGVYGSIMIQPKE
+141 QKGVYGSIVIKPKE

-176 MNVLRNLKRG
+176 INVLRNLKRG

-195 TSVPLGRVIKEGAF
+195 TAVPLSRVIKEGAL
-209 GAQLKFWRDRMEG
+209 GAQFKFWRDRMEG
-222 ADIADIYYPAFLTN
+222 ADIADIYYPAFLAN
-236 GKTLAEYPEFKPG
+236 GKKVAEYPEFKTG

-258 ASASTYYWMD
+258 ASASSYYWMD
-268 FGGGNPMVVSGDG
+268 FGGGNPMIVASDG
-281 IDVQPISKSRFL
+281 VDVTPKYKNRFL
-293 FGVAETYDVIVTIP
+293 FAIAETYDVIVTIP
-307 DGTLEVTATAQDGS
+307 EGTLEITATAQDGS
-321 GHTSLRLGKGTL
+321 GNMSIRLGSGKL
-333 YPAKTVD
+333 YPATVID

-354 DMKMGAPAMVGN
+354 DMKMGAPALVGN
-366 KKKNTPE
+366 KNSNTPE

-379 GMKMDM
+379 GMKMNMDM
-385 KDGQMNM
+385 KDGQMENE
-392 GMNDKMS
+392 MN
-399 MNKGKMGDKM
+399 
-409 KTDDQKPMDMNDN
+409 
-422 HMQMEMHNKM
+422 MEMKKDVM
-432 DGMKGM
+432 
-438 NPPAGRAGMDSMS
+438 P
-451 MDHNGESNKM
+451 
-461 KGHMNHNMPKMQ
+461 MNHKMMQ
-473 KDTSSFDYDTRK
+473 KDNTSFNYDTRK

-496 ENTTYK
+496 EKTTFK
-502 ADLPVNDILL
+502 TDAPVNEILL

-525 NGVPLSETD
+525 NGTPLSETD
-534 KIKIKGGEVTRITL
+534 KIKIKSDEVTRITL

-582 VPPMQKVVIEFY
+582 VPPMQKMVIEFY

-616 RVFSYDTSRDERM
+616 RVFSYDTPRDERM
-629 KDFPVQKLIDE
+629 KPYPVQNLIDE
-640 TDHYYSWGLARA
+640 TDHYYSWGMART

-658 LFLTSSNIRNEFGL
+658 LFLTTSNIRNEFGL
-672 RAEFDYDQNLEAEVN
+672 RAELDYDKNLEAEVS

-708 PDSYDEFNTVG
+708 PNSYDEFNTVG
-719 LVGVKYFT
+719 LIGIKYFT

-764 YRADFGWAND
+764 YRADFGWVNE
-774 LENNISFESETQWLV
+774 LENNKSYEGETQWLI
-789 GVAYILSRNFSIQA
+789 GASYILSRNFSIQG

-809 GWGGGLL
+809 GWGGGLSI
-816 ARF
+816 RF

>member
-1 MIRKITVLLVLLIS
+1 MKILKTFTLLLITTS
-15 CAGVAQVGTNGQDR
+15 VFAQVGTNGQDR

-34 PVKEYNLVLENNKIT
+34 IIKEYNLTIEENKMT
-49 LGGVTANGMT
+49 LGGVTANAMT
-59 INGGIPGPVLEFTEG
+59 LNGGIPGPVLEFNEG

-80 VTNKMNV
+80 VTNKMDE

-141 QKGVYGSIMIQPKE
+141 QKGVYGSIIIHPKE
-155 KTLDYDK
+155 KNLEYDK

-195 TSVPLGRVIKEGAF
+195 TAVPLSRVISEGAL

-222 ADIADIYYPAFLTN
+222 ADIADIYYPAFLSN
-236 GKTLAEYPEFKPG
+236 GKKLAEYPEFKAG

-258 ASASTYYWMD
+258 ASASTYYWLD
-268 FGGGNPMVVSGDG
+268 FGEGNPMVVSSDG
-281 IDVQPISKSRFL
+281 IDVQPVSKSRFL
-293 FGVAETYDVIVTIP
+293 FGIAETYDVIVTIP
-307 DGTLEVTATAQDGS
+307 KGTLEITATAQDGS
-321 GHTSLRLGKGTL
+321 GHTSVQLGSGTL
-333 YPAKTVD
+333 YPAKRID

-345 AMMKQMAKM
+345 EMMKQMGKM

-385 KDGQMNM
+385 KDGQMKT
-392 GMNDKMS
+392 GMHDKMS
-399 MNKGKMGDKM
+399 MNDGKMGNQKDM
-409 KTDDQKPMDMNDN
+409 KAND
-422 HMQMEMHNKM
+422 HMGHDMQM
-432 DGMKGM
+432 
-438 NPPAGRAGMDSMS
+438 
-451 MDHNGESNKM
+451 
-461 KGHMNHNMPKMQ
+461 MQ
-473 KDTSSFDYDTRK
+473 KDTASFDYSARK

-496 ENTTYK
+496 KNTTFK

-534 KIKIKGGEVTRITL
+534 KIKIKSGEVTRITL

-594 NEEYGDWFFHCHIL
+594 NEEYGD
-608 YHMMGGMA
+608 
-616 RVFSYDTSRDERM
+616 
-629 KDFPVQKLIDE
+629 
-640 TDHYYSWGLARA
+640 
-652 GSNFNE
+652 
-658 LFLTSSNIRNEFGL
+658 
-672 RAEFDYDQNLEAEVN
+672 
-687 YNRYLNDWVR
+687 
-697 LYVGVNTETEI
+697 
-708 PDSYDEFNTVG
+708 
-719 LVGVKYFT
+719 
-727 PYRFNVDVSMDHQL
+727 
-741 RPRIRLDRELLIFPR
+741 
-756 IFLEGEYE
+756 
-764 YRADFGWAND
+764 
-774 LENNISFESETQWLV
+774 
-789 GVAYILSRNFSIQA
+789 
-803 NYNNRY
+803 
-809 GWGGGLL
+809 
-816 ARF
+816 

>member
-1 MIRKITVLLVLLIS
+1 MALTTQVF
-15 CAGVAQVGTNGQDR
+15 GQVGTNGEDR

-34 PVKEYNLVLENNKIT
+34 PVREYNLVLEQNKLT
-49 LGGVTANGMT
+49 LGGVTADAMT
-59 INGGIPGPVLEFTEG
+59 INGSIPGPVLEFNEG
-74 DLAIIN
+74 DLALIN
-80 VTNKMNV
+80 VTNKMDV

-141 QKGVYGSIMIQPKE
+141 QKGVYGSILIHPKE

-162 DLVVVLSDWTNEKP
+162 DLVVVLSDWTNEKA

-195 TSVPLGRVIKEGAF
+195 TAVPLGRVIKEGAL

-236 GKTLAEYPEFKPG
+236 GEILAEYPDFKPG
-249 EKVRLRFIN
+249 EKVRLRFVN

-281 IDVQPISKSRFL
+281 VDVEPVSKSRFL
-293 FGVAETYDVIVTIP
+293 FGIAETYDVIVTVP
-307 DGTLEVTATAQDGS
+307 EGTLEVTATAQDGS
-321 GHTSLRLGKGTL
+321 GHTSLHLGQGTL
-333 YPAKTVD
+333 FPATTID

-345 AMMKQMAKM
+345 AMMKQMAQM
-354 DMKMGAPAMVGN
+354 DMKMGAPAMAGN

-373 VLMQKY
+373 YLMQKY
-379 GMKMDM
+379 GMQMGMKDSSMDM
-385 KDGQMNM
+385 GMHNGMSMDKTKMSGQMEKPVA
-392 GMNDKMS
+392 KMHT
-399 MNKGKMGDKM
+399 KMGDM
-409 KTDDQKPMDMNDN
+409 AA
-422 HMQMEMHNKM
+422 MEK
-432 DGMKGM
+432 
-438 NPPAGRAGMDSMS
+438 DSMS
-451 MDHNGESNKM
+451 MKSTGHKDKM
-461 KGHMNHNMPKMQ
+461 YDPMGHNMPKMQ
-473 KDTSSFDYDTRK
+473 KDTSAFDYDTRK

-496 ENTTYK
+496 ESTTYN
-502 ADLPVNDILL
+502 ANLPVNEILL
-512 NLTGNMQRYVWSM
+512 NLTGNMQRYIWSM

-567 INENGERSPLKHTVN
+567 INENGEKSPLKHTVN

-616 RVFSYDTSRDERM
+616 RVFSYDTPRDARM
-629 KDFPVQKLIDE
+629 KDFPVQKLVDE
-640 TDHYYSWGLARA
+640 TDHYYSWGAARL

-658 LFLTSSNIRNEFGL
+658 LFLVSSNIRNEFGV
-672 RAEFDYDQNLEAEVN
+672 RAEFDYDQNAEVEVN

-697 LYVGVNTETEI
+697 VYAGVNTETSI
-708 PDSYDEFNTVG
+708 PDSYDRFNTVG
-719 LVGVKYFT
+719 LIGVKYFT
-727 PYRFNVDVSMDHQL
+727 PYRFNMDVSMDHQL
-741 RPRIRLDRELLIFPR
+741 RPRIRLDRELLLFPR

-764 YRADFGWAND
+764 FRADFGWVND
-774 LENNISFESETQWLV
+774 LEGSSYESETQWLV
-789 GVAYILSRNFSIQA
+789 GASYILSRNFSIQA

>member
-1 MIRKITVLLVLLIS
+1 MKTVNIIIFLFLTSTVF
-15 CAGVAQVGTNGQDR
+15 AQVGTNGNDR

-34 PVKEYNLVLENNKIT
+34 NIKEYNLTIEENELT
-49 LGGVTANGMT
+49 LAGVTANGMT
-59 INGGIPGPVLEFTEG
+59 INGSVPGPTLEFNEG

-80 VTNKMNV
+80 VTNKMDE

-102 DGVPYLTTPPIEPG
+102 DGVPYLTTPPIKPN

-141 QKGVYGSIMIQPKE
+141 QKGVYGSIVIQPKE
-155 KTLDYDK
+155 KTFEYDT

-195 TSVPLGRVIKEGAF
+195 TAVPLSRVIKEGAL
-209 GAQLKFWRDRMEG
+209 GAQFKFWRDRMEG
-222 ADIADIYYPAFLTN
+222 ADIADIYYPAFLSN
-236 GKTLAEYPEFKPG
+236 GKKLAEYPKFKPG

-268 FGGGNPMVVSGDG
+268 FGAGNATIVSSDG
-281 IDVQPISKSRFL
+281 VDVTPVNKSRFL
-293 FGVAETYDVIVTIP
+293 FGIAETYDVIVTIP
-307 DGTLEVTATAQDGS
+307 NGTLEVTATAQDGS
-321 GHTSLRLGKGTL
+321 GYTSIRLGTGKL
-333 YPAKTVD
+333 FPATVID

-354 DMKMGAPAMVGN
+354 DMKMGAPAMAGN
-366 KKKNTPE
+366 QKKNTPKA
-373 VLMQKY
+373 LMEKY

-385 KDGQMNM
+385 KDGNMKMEMNNKMSMKDGKMNDQMDM
-392 GMNDKMS
+392 KMNDKYKMEMKKDSMPMKHDMS
-399 MNKGKMGDKM
+399 M
-409 KTDDQKPMDMNDN
+409 
-422 HMQMEMHNKM
+422 
-432 DGMKGM
+432 
-438 NPPAGRAGMDSMS
+438 
-451 MDHNGESNKM
+451 
-461 KGHMNHNMPKMQ
+461 MQ
-473 KDTSSFDYDTRK
+473 KDSTSFDYDARK

-502 ADLPVNDILL
+502 EDIPVTDILL
-512 NLTGNMQRYVWSM
+512 NLTGNMQRYVWSI

-534 KIKIKGGEVTRITL
+534 KIKIKSGEVTRITL

-594 NEEYGDWFFHCHIL
+594 NEEYGDWFFHCHVL

-616 RVFSYDTSRDERM
+616 RVFSYDTPRDQRM
-629 KDFPVQKLIDE
+629 EAYPVQKLINE
-640 TDHYYSWGLARA
+640 TDHYYSWGRARA
-652 GSNFNE
+652 GSNFTE
-658 LFLTSSNIRNEFGL
+658 LNLMSSNIRNEFSL
-672 RAEFDYDQNLEAEVN
+672 RTELDYNKNLEAEVN

-697 LYVGVNTETEI
+697 VYAGINTETST
-708 PDSYDEFNTVG
+708 PDSYDTFNTVG

-741 RPRIRLDRELLIFPR
+741 RPRIRLDRELLLFPR
-756 IFLEGEYE
+756 FFIEGEYE
-764 YRADFGWAND
+764 YRADFGWVNN
-774 LENNISFESETQWLV
+774 LENNNSYEGETQWLV
-789 GVAYILSRNFSIQA
+789 GASYILSRNFSIQG

-816 ARF
+816 VRF